1 MDRFTFTAES
11 KDENS
16 RVDHYLNA
24 KLDGVSR
31 TRIQKLI
38 KDGFVT
44 VNGEEIK
51 ANYRVRNG
59 DEIEAIIP
67 DAREFHLEPENIPLN
82 IMYEDEHLLV
92 INKPA
97 GLVVHP
103 AIGNYTGT
111 LLNGLLYHL
120 KNNPRK
126 SLIDRPGLVHRLDK
140 ETSGLLIAAK
150 NEKTLNYMQEELK
163 QRRIKREY
171 RTLVWGHVKEIEG
184 RIELPIGRSDNDR
197 RKMTVRMTNAR
208 NAITKYSL
216 NTRYKFIDYL
226 NVSLQTGRTHQIRV
240 HFSHL
245 GHPVVGDREYGGD
258 EKVLGGLFDLY
269 RNEAKTILQIMP
281 RQSLHAY
288 KLKFKHPETGLVH
301 TIKSDLPED
310 MQKII
315 NYLLEIESLG

>member
-92 INKPA
+92 INKP
-97 GLVVHP
+97 VVC
-103 AIGNYTGT
+103 
-111 LLNGLLYHL
+111 
-120 KNNPRK
+120 
-126 SLIDRPGLVHRLDK
+126 
-140 ETSGLLIAAK
+140 
-150 NEKTLNYMQEELK
+150 
-163 QRRIKREY
+163 
-171 RTLVWGHVKEIEG
+171 
-184 RIELPIGRSDNDR
+184 
-197 RKMTVRMTNAR
+197 
-208 NAITKYSL
+208 
-216 NTRYKFIDYL
+216 FI
-226 NVSLQTGRTHQIRV
+226 I
-240 HFSHL
+240 
-245 GHPVVGDREYGGD
+245 
-258 EKVLGGLFDLY
+258 
-269 RNEAKTILQIMP
+269 
-281 RQSLHAY
+281 
-288 KLKFKHPETGLVH
+288 
-301 TIKSDLPED
+301 
-310 MQKII
+310 
-315 NYLLEIESLG
+315 